1 MIRREFG
8 ATTLRRSAN
17 QPEQHTRRHPFPWRR
32 SPSPPLHRP
41 AVRAPAVVVAS
52 LDALSTAAT
61 HDAAPAGRRAG
72 YSDPTAA
79 APFFKLAD

>member
-1 MIRREFG
+1 VQPLCAG
-8 ATTLRRSAN
+8 APIN
-17 QPEQHTRRHPFPWRR
+17 Q
-32 SPSPPLHRP
+32 SSIP
-41 AVRAPAVVVAS
+41 AAILFRGVVLLIHHSTGGSPAVVVAS

>member
-8 ATTLRRSAN
+8 ATTLRRSAIN
-17 QPEQHTRRHPFPWRR
+17 QSNNTRRVVLHHSTGG
-32 SPSPPLHRP
+32 SP
-41 AVRAPAVVVAS
+41 AAVAS

>member
-8 ATTLRRSAN
+8 ATTLRRSAIN
-17 QPEQHTRRHPFPWRR
+17 QSNNTRRVVLHHSTGG
-32 SPSPPLHRP
+32 SP
-41 AVRAPAVVVAS
+41 AVVAS

-61 HDAAPAGRRAG
+61 HDAAPAGWPGLLLSKRGSCPPWVRQL
-72 YSDPTAA
+72 A

>member
-8 ATTLRRSAN
+8 ATTLHRSAIN
-17 QPEQHTRRHPFPWRR
+17 QSNNTRRVVLHHSTGG
-32 SPSPPLHRP
+32 SP
-41 AVRAPAVVVAS
+41 AVVAS

-61 HDAAPAGRRAG
+61 HDAAPAGWPGLLLSKRGSCPPWVRQL
-72 YSDPTAA
+72 A

>member
-8 ATTLRRSAN
+8 ATTLRRSAIN
-17 QPEQHTRRHPFPWRR
+17 QSNNTRRVVLHHSTGG
-32 SPSPPLHRP
+32 SP
-41 AVRAPAVVVAS
+41 AVVAS

>member
-1 MIRREFG
+1 VQPLCAGAPINQSSIPAAILFRRVV
-8 ATTLRRSAN
+8 LL
-17 QPEQHTRRHPFPWRR
+17 
-32 SPSPPLHRP
+32 LHHSTGGS
-41 AVRAPAVVVAS
+41 PAVVVAS